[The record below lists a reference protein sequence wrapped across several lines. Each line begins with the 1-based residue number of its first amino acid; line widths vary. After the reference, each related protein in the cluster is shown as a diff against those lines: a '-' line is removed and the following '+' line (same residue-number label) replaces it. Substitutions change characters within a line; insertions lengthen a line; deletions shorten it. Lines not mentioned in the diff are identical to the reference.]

1 MFLRCILYILQGKF
15 DKAEPLYKQSVELRE
30 KAFGPQH
37 PSVATA
43 LVNLA
48 VLLSQQ
54 VCLRIVVCSSK
65 TTKSK

>member
-1 MFLRCILYILQGKF
+1 MASQFLSLHSVFQGKF
-15 DKAEPLYKQSVELRE
+15 DKAEPLYKLSVELRE
-30 KAFGPQH
+30 KAFGPLH

-54 VCLRIVVCSSK
+54 VIVNESTV
-65 TTKSK
+65 